1 MAEKASVKKENES
14 SSVSGRAG
22 KESMNR
28 HSASQQAPALVQ
40 RAQQAPGSLSHS
52 DLVTLQQTVGMRG
65 IQRLLANTPT
75 GPQRAVHLP
84 TSLQRTLNQRG
95 VAVQTKLTVGAA
107 DDQYEREADRVA
119 AQVMSST
126 GDQGSG
132 SAVSR
137 KEDEETAQRRS
148 AITPL
153 VQREESE
160 TTDLAGSFDAGHDV
174 ERQLSAGSSGGNP
187 LPAKLRSDLEPKFGA
202 DFSNVR
208 VHTGAQ
214 SDLLNRSLGAQ
225 AFTHS
230 NHIYMGAGKYNPGSA
245 SGKHLLAHE
254 LTHVVQQ
261 TGSVARTKLNDT
273 GVISRQAMAGIH
285 RASAK
290 IQRAV
295 GFEFETGYK
304 ILKKQGANWVNLPKA
319 TVVKSYGNGV
329 NLTADENSAGF
340 SAIEMVLDPPV
351 QETDPKKFKSAVTTF
366 KKVGNAFDSFRK
378 DAPKPRLLNKVPSPA
393 SGSSNYQI
401 TPAFSGFEGNAQL
414 TGGIRYDQ
422 LYKFLEHANTS
433 VNDVT
438 DTHKN
443 AKNELT
449 RFKGNDTVSISG
461 ANTQV
466 NAIHGSNQLK
476 GLVAMLGMYLNTGKA
491 GLPMLNYA
499 KLISSSFMARTDF
512 GAMYNHLP
520 DSDRDRFV
528 KDPVSFVD
536 LVLNAAGLPG
546 TDATRVFDRGI
557 RKSDVKTSVD
567 YNTNVVNEVA
577 EIAISRRQWLLGITM
592 GGDPISSAGMPH
604 LQHILM
610 GLGALGSRT
619 DRVGNDPKPLKGAK
633 NKGEGVI
640 LELRNMKL
648 AKTPDQFATA
658 VTDIFNYIVALNAE

>member
-1 MAEKASVKKENES
+1 MAKHNQGREIQS
-14 SSVSGRAG
+14 SARQPSRKQDTTKRQTPA
-22 KESMNR
+22 
-28 HSASQQAPALVQ
+28 AQANTAAIVQ
-40 RAQQAPGSLSHS
+40 RAVSGA
-52 DLVTLQQTVGMRG
+52 GMPTAVE
-65 IQRLLANTPT
+65 RL
-75 GPQRAVHLP
+75 H
-84 TSLQRTLNQRG
+84 LQRTIGNRAVGQLLSQRQ
-95 VAVQTKLTVGAA
+95 AAIQAKLTVGAA
-107 DDQYEREADRVA
+107 DDPYEREADRVA
-119 AQVMSST
+119 SQVMSM
-126 GDQGSG
+126 
-132 SAVSR
+132 SAGAPAGISR
-137 KEDEETAQRRS
+137 MDADEDAQTARRKP

-153 VQREESE
+153 VQRRS
-160 TTDLAGSFDAGHDV
+160 DDVSGSFDAGHDV

-187 LPAKLRSDLEPKFGA
+187 LPAKLRSELEPKFGA

-214 SDLLNRSLGAQ
+214 SDSLNRSIGAQ

-230 NHIYMGAGKYNPGSA
+230 NHIYMGAGKYNPGST
-245 SGKHLLAHE
+245 SGKQLLAHE

-261 TGSVARTKLNDT
+261 TGSVSRKTRAKLTEIDT
-273 GVISRQAMAGIH
+273 ISRQTMAGIH
-285 RASAK
+285 RAPAN

-304 ILKKQGANWVNLPKA
+304 ILKKQGTNWVNLPKA

-351 QETDPKKFKSAVTTF
+351 QETDPKKFRSAVSTF

-378 DAPKPRLLNKVPSPA
+378 DAPNPRLLNKVPSPA
-393 SGSSNYQI
+393 SGPSNYQI

-422 LYKFLEHANTS
+422 LYKFLEHANTGT
-433 VNDVT
+433 NDVT

-461 ANTQV
+461 ANVQV
-466 NAIHGSNQLK
+466 NAINGSNQLK
-476 GLVAMLGMYLNTGKA
+476 GLVAMLAMYLNTGKA
-491 GLPMLNYA
+491 GLPLLNYA

-512 GAMYNHLP
+512 ASMYNHLP

-528 KDPVSFVD
+528 RDGNSFVD
-536 LVLNAAGLPG
+536 LVLNAAGMPG
-546 TDATRVFDRGI
+546 TGDTRVFERGI
-557 RKSDVKTSVD
+557 RKSDIKTSGD
-567 YNTNVVNEVA
+567 YNTDVVNEVA
-577 EIAISRRQWLLGITM
+577 ELAISRRKWLLGITM
-592 GGDPISSAGMPH
+592 GTDKISSSGMPH
-604 LQHILM
+604 LQNILM
-610 GLGALGSRT
+610 GLGALGTRT
-619 DRVGNDPKPLKGAK
+619 DRVGNDPKPKKGAR